1 MNTVETKPLTLDDF
15 AANREKIVTEK
26 LTVFDKMP
34 IYSAVKRA
42 SDFLLSLIGIC
53 VLLLP
58 MIIIGII
65 VCLDSSGGPIFKQ
78 LRLGKNEK
86 PFYLYKFRTMDK
98 NAEQNGAQWADKDDP
113 RVTKIGRFLRNTR
126 LDELPQLFNI
136 LKGDMSI
143 VGPRPERPEFYDVF
157 DTYIDGFR
165 QRMLVTPG
173 LTGHAQVNGGYDLL
187 PEEKIVYDLEY
198 IKNRS
203 FMMDIKCIFKTVAV
217 FFTSDGAR

>member
-1 MNTVETKPLTLDDF
+1 MNKVKDKPLTLEDF
-15 AANREKIVTEK
+15 AAKSEKIVTEK
-26 LTVFDKMP
+26 LVAFDKMP
-34 IYSAVKRA
+34 TYSAIKRLF
-42 SDFLLSLIGIC
+42 DFLLSLIGIC

-58 MIIIGII
+58 MIVIGVI
-65 VCLDSSGGPIFKQ
+65 VCLDSSGGPIYKQ

-86 PFYLYKFRTMDK
+86 PFFLYKFRTMDK
-98 NAEQNGAQWADKDDP
+98 NAELGGAQWADKDDP
-113 RVTKIGRFLRNTR
+113 RTTKIGKFLRSTR

-165 QRMLVTPG
+165 QRMLVVPG
-173 LTGHAQVNGGYDLL
+173 LTGYAQVNGGYDLL

-203 FMMDIKCIFKTVAV
+203 LIMDMKCILKTFAV
-217 FFTSDGAR
+217 FFTCDGAR